1 MESIQPDTSESPP
14 LTAAPLLG
22 EPLPVELMNTIWAD
36 RDGVHDELTHPEG
49 LAAWLRGVQPRLS
62 PAHGPYVAQP
72 PNPSADE
79 LRRFRRLRD
88 ALRHLAAVT
97 TGDTRDTLPAPRS
110 AQDRDLPVDTVGAPD
125 PDRVTTA
132 VTAVNEACAYAP
144 SWSHLEWIG
153 AGGPT
158 RTDVTDGT
166 GSARVL
172 SHIAEEAVRLFAGP
186 GRTGLRACQGPRCV
200 LYFVRSHPR
209 REWCSADC
217 GNRARVA
224 RHYRRHRGAG
234 KAAEA

>member
-1 MESIQPDTSESPP
+1 MESIQPGTSESAHP
-14 LTAAPLLG
+14 TAAPLLG

-49 LAAWLRGVQPRLS
+49 LAAWLRGVGPRLS
-62 PAHGPYVAQP
+62 AAEGLSLAQLP
-72 PNPSADE
+72 DPSADE

-97 TGDTRDTLPAPRS
+97 TGDERGTRDPVAG
-110 AQDRDLPVDTVGAPD
+110 ADLLA
-125 PDRVTTA
+125 TA
-132 VTAVNEACAYAP
+132 VSAVNEACAYAP
-144 SWSHLEWIG
+144 SWSSLEWTG

-158 RTDVTDGT
+158 RTDVTNGT
-166 GSARVL
+166 PAARIL
-172 SHIAEEAVRLFAGP
+172 SRVAEEGVRLFTGP
-186 GRTGLRACQGPRCV
+186 GRARLRACQGPRCV

-234 KAAEA
+234 EAAKA